1 MNVTK
6 NKKFKFEQ
14 KLNKEALELLEICK
28 EYLTANSSIV
38 KKALM
43 NEIKRIVGNKKII
56 KFESMLDKFNLSKS
70 LDSNLNEIKKY
81 LEQDK
86 VFLSKEEDKMNAA
99 IDFVNDFYEKTNE
112 KVVISK
118 KDSKRICVKKMYGV
132 KKSQLVKLLGV
143 TESEANQIFSQTKW
157 VDVFVGKYMR
167 TKIFDYIENK
177 NYKNVVLSSN
187 PKVNIIVGN
196 VYRASGINDDIKNMR
211 FVNLDIDFLIPF
223 DNLDT
228 YTLETIST
236 LLFNLEKEALVNI
249 F

>member
-28 EYLTANSSIV
+28 EYLTKNSSII

-43 NEIKRIVGNKKII
+43 NEIRRIVGNKKIVD
-56 KFESMLDKFNLSKS
+56 FELMLNQANSAKT
-70 LDSNLNEIKKY
+70 LDSNLSIIKKY
-81 LEQDK
+81 LENDK
-86 VFLSKEEDKMNAA
+86 TFLSKDEDKMNAA
-99 IDFVNDFYEKTNE
+99 INFANEFYEKTNE

-143 TESEANQIFSQTKW
+143 VEIEANQIFSQTKW
-157 VDVFVGKYMR
+157 VDIFVGKYMR
-167 TKIFDYIENK
+167 TKIYDYIENK

-187 PKVNIIVGN
+187 PKVNIIIGN
-196 VYRASGINDDIKNMR
+196 AYRASGINDDIKNMR
-211 FVNLDIDFLIPF
+211 FVNLDIDFLIPI

>member
-6 NKKFKFEQ
+6 NKKFKFKQ
-14 KLNKEALELLEICK
+14 KLSKEALELLEICK
-28 EYLTANSSIV
+28 EYLTTNSSIV
-38 KKALM
+38 KKALI
-43 NEIKRIVGNKKII
+43 NEIRRIVGNKKII
-56 KFESMLDKFNLSKS
+56 DFESMLNKFNLSES
-70 LDSNLNEIKKY
+70 LDFNLNEIKKY

-99 IDFVNDFYEKTNE
+99 IDFVNDFYEKANE
-112 KVVISK
+112 KVLISK

-143 TESEANQIFSQTKW
+143 SEIEANQIFSQTKW

-211 FVNLDIDFLIPF
+211 FVNLDIDFLIPI